1 MGEEEKLAVTMTASR
16 AGAQSSAGRQPTAKI
31 AFPVGKADWHPS
43 VLPGP
48 IVVVST
54 VDAQGEPNI
63 APKSWIS
70 MMAFRGPVLAF
81 GCHRSHATARNAEE
95 AGEFVVNFPAEPLV
109 ERIWAMPASHGTERI
124 ARSGLTLLPAR
135 QVAPP
140 LIGECKAHLECK
152 LEAVTRL
159 GEEVVI
165 FGKVVA
171 ASIDED
177 CAGSSVAGQYF
188 RLRPVFFL
196 EEGIYGSIDT
206 AKRIG
211 ADCPADQPFTVVELY
226 DPPGDQHVEAH
237 VAFLRSLRDS
247 GVLLMAGPYDGWRA
261 EPDRSRP
268 TGMVILAAPEEE
280 AREIAESDPLVR
292 AGARY
297 VIRRWNR
304 TF

>member
-1 MGEEEKLAVTMTASR
+1 VPS
-16 AGAQSSAGRQPTAKI
+16 GAEPQRPAKI
-31 AFPVGKADWHPS
+31 AFPVDKADWHPS

-48 IVVVST
+48 IVLVST
-54 VDAQGEPNI
+54 VDAAGEPNI
-63 APKSWIS
+63 APKSWVS
-70 MMAFRGPVLAF
+70 MMAFRGPLLAF

-95 AGEFVVNFPAEPLV
+95 AGEFVVNLPPEALV
-109 ERIWAMPASHGTERI
+109 ERIWAMPASHGAERI

-159 GEEVVI
+159 GAEVVV
-165 FGKVVA
+165 FGKIVA

-177 CAGSSVAGQYF
+177 CAGSSIADQYF

-196 EEGIYGSIDT
+196 EEGVYGSIDA

-211 ADCPADQPFTVVELY
+211 AAWPAEQSLTVLELY
-226 DPPGDQHVEAH
+226 DPPGDQDVDAH
-237 VAFLRSLRDS
+237 VAFLRSLQDS
-247 GVLLMAGPYDGWRA
+247 GVLLMAGPYHGWRE

-268 TGMVILAAPEEE
+268 TGMVILAAPEDK
-280 AREIAESDPLVR
+280 AREIAEADPLVR
-292 AGARY
+292 GGVRY
-297 VIRRWNR
+297 VIRRWRR

>member
-1 MGEEEKLAVTMTASR
+1 MTRAS
-16 AGAQSSAGRQPTAKI
+16 GAKI

-48 IVVVST
+48 IVLIST

-81 GCHRSHATARNAEE
+81 GCHRSHATVRNAEE
-95 AGEFVVNFPAEPLV
+95 AGEFVVNFPPEALV
-109 ERIWAMPASHGTERI
+109 ERIWAMPASHGAERI
-124 ARSGLTLLPAR
+124 RRSGLTLLPAR

-140 LIGECKAHLECK
+140 LIEECKAHLECK
-152 LEAVTRL
+152 LESVTSL
-159 GEEVVI
+159 GAEVVV
-165 FGKVVA
+165 FGKIVA
-171 ASIDED
+171 AAIDED
-177 CAGSSVAGQYF
+177 CASSSLADQYL

-196 EEGIYGSIDT
+196 EEGVYGSIDV
-206 AKRIG
+206 AKRVGG
-211 ADCPADQPFTVVELY
+211 ACPAEQSLTIVELY
-226 DPPGDQHVEAH
+226 DPPGHQAVEAH

-247 GVLLMAGPYDGWRA
+247 GVLLMAGTYDGWREEA
-261 EPDRSRP
+261 DRFRP
-268 TGMVILAAPEEE
+268 TGMVVLAAPEER
-280 AREIAESDPLVR
+280 AREIAEMDPLVR

>member
-1 MGEEEKLAVTMTASR
+1 MTAGTGTPSG
-16 AGAQSSAGRQPTAKI
+16 AGQRSAKV

-48 IVVVST
+48 IVLVST
-54 VDAQGEPNI
+54 VDAAGEPNI
-63 APKSWIS
+63 APKSWVS

-81 GCHRSHATARNAEE
+81 GCHRSHATARNAEV
-95 AGEFVVNFPAEPLV
+95 AGEFVVNIPPEALA

-124 ARSGLTLLPAR
+124 ARSGLTLLPAS

-140 LIGECKAHLECK
+140 LIRECKAHLECK
-152 LEAVTRL
+152 LESVTRL
-159 GEEVVI
+159 GAEVVV
-165 FGKVVA
+165 FGKIVA
-171 ASIDED
+171 AAIDED
-177 CAGSSVAGQYF
+177 CAGSSVADQYF

-196 EEGIYGSIDT
+196 EEGVYGSIDT

-211 ADCPADQPFTVVELY
+211 AACPAEQSLTVVELY
-226 DPPGDQHVEAH
+226 DPPGDQDAEGH
-237 VAFLRSLRDS
+237 VAYLRSLQES
-247 GVLLMAGPYDGWRA
+247 GVLLMAGPYDGSRQ
-261 EPDRSRP
+261 EPGRSRP
-268 TGMVILAAPEEE
+268 AGMIILAVPAEK

-297 VIRRWNR
+297 VIRPWKR

>member
-1 MGEEEKLAVTMTASR
+1 VEQTLASVMTVEG
-16 AGAQSSAGRQPTAKI
+16 AGAQSGAEPRRTAKV
-31 AFPVGKADWHPS
+31 AFPVDKADWHPS

-48 IVVVST
+48 IVLVST
-54 VDAQGEPNI
+54 VDVRGEPNI

-95 AGEFVVNFPAEPLV
+95 AGEFVVNIPSEALV
-109 ERIWAMPASHGTERI
+109 ERIWAMPASHGKQRI

-140 LIGECKAHLECK
+140 LIAQCKAHLECK
-152 LEAVTRL
+152 LEAVTGL
-159 GEEVVI
+159 GDEVVV
-165 FGKVVA
+165 FGKIVA

-177 CAGSSVAGQYF
+177 CLGPSAADQYF

-196 EEGIYGSIDT
+196 EEGVYGSIDT

-211 ADCPADQPFTVVELY
+211 ADCPADQPLTVVELY
-226 DPPGDQHVEAH
+226 DPPGDQHMDAH
-237 VAFLRSLRDS
+237 VAYLRSLQES

-268 TGMVILAAPEEE
+268 TGMVILAAPEGK
-280 AREIAESDPLVR
+280 AREIAEADPLVR

-297 VIRRWNR
+297 VIRRWSR

>member
-1 MGEEEKLAVTMTASR
+1 MRAAE
-16 AGAQSSAGRQPTAKI
+16 AGAEQRTAKI

-48 IVVVST
+48 IVLVST
-54 VDAQGEPNI
+54 VDAAGEPNI

-70 MMAFRGPVLAF
+70 MMACHGPVLAF
-81 GCHRSHATARNAEE
+81 GCHRSHATARNAET
-95 AGEFVVNFPAEPLV
+95 AGEFVVNIPPEALAA
-109 ERIWAMPASHGTERI
+109 RIWAMPASHGAERI

-140 LIGECKAHLECK
+140 LIGECRAHLECTLK
-152 LEAVTRL
+152 SVTRL
-159 GEEVVI
+159 GAEVVI
-165 FGKVVA
+165 FGTIVA

-177 CAGSSVAGQYF
+177 CAASVLADQYF

-196 EEGIYGSIDT
+196 EEGVYGSIDT

-211 ADCPADQPFTVVELY
+211 AARPAEQSLTIVELY
-226 DPPGDQHVEAH
+226 DPPGDQDAEAH
-237 VAFLRSLRDS
+237 LAYLRSLQDS
-247 GVLLMAGPYDGWRA
+247 GVLLMAGPYDGWRD

-268 TGMVILAAPEEE
+268 AGMIILAVPEGK
-280 AREIAESDPLVR
+280 ARQIAETDPLVR
-292 AGARY
+292 GGARY

>member
-1 MGEEEKLAVTMTASR
+1 MTSAKR
-16 AGAQSSAGRQPTAKI
+16 ARVRSGAGPQRPAKI
-31 AFPVGKADWHPS
+31 AFPAGKADWHPS
-43 VLPGP
+43 MLPGP
-48 IVVVST
+48 IVLVST

-95 AGEFVVNFPAEPLV
+95 AGQFVVNFPPEALV
-109 ERIWAMPASHGTERI
+109 ERIWAMPASHGAERI
-124 ARSGLTLLPAR
+124 ARSRLTLLPAR

-152 LEAVTRL
+152 VEAVTRM
-159 GEEVVI
+159 GAEVVI
-165 FGKVVA
+165 FGKVLA

-177 CAGSSVAGQYF
+177 CVGSSLADQYF

-196 EEGIYGSIDT
+196 EEGVYGSIDA

-211 ADCPADQPFTVVELY
+211 TACPAEQTFTIVELS
-226 DPPGDQHVEAH
+226 DPPGDQDLEAH
-237 VAFLRSLRDS
+237 LAFLRSLRDS
-247 GVLLMAGPYDGWRA
+247 GVLLMAGPYDGSP
-261 EPDRSRP
+261 EDRGRP
-268 TGMVILAAPEEE
+268 RPGGMVILAVPKDK
-280 AREIAESDPLVR
+280 AREIAEADPIVR
-292 AGARY
+292 SGTRY
-297 VIRRWNR
+297 IIRGWKR

>member
-1 MGEEEKLAVTMTASR
+1 MRS
-16 AGAQSSAGRQPTAKI
+16 AQQRPAKI

-48 IVVVST
+48 IVLVST
-54 VDAQGEPNI
+54 VDAAGEPNI

-70 MMAFRGPVLAF
+70 MMAFHGPVLAF
-81 GCHRSHATARNAEE
+81 GCHRSHATARNAET
-95 AGEFVVNFPAEPLV
+95 AGEFVVNIPPEALA
-109 ERIWAMPASHGTERI
+109 ERIWAMPASHGAERI

-140 LIGECKAHLECK
+140 LIGECRAHLECTLK
-152 LEAVTRL
+152 SVTRM
-159 GEEVVI
+159 GAEVVV
-165 FGKVVA
+165 FGTIVA

-177 CAGSSVAGQYF
+177 CAASCLADQYF

-196 EEGIYGSIDT
+196 EEGVYGSIDT

-211 ADCPADQPFTVVELY
+211 ADCPAEQSLTVVELY
-226 DPPGDQHVEAH
+226 APPGDQDTEAH
-237 VAFLRSLRDS
+237 VAYLRSLQDS
-247 GVLLMAGPYDGWRA
+247 GVLLMAGPYDGWRE

-268 TGMVILAAPEEE
+268 TGMVVLAVPEDQ
-280 AREIAESDPLVR
+280 AREIAEADPLVR

-297 VIRRWNR
+297 VIRRWTR